1 MSAIALLTFYAMC
14 AICKYSMIPLPAVLT
29 LWNTRVYIHF
39 HNHCDVIAYAK
50 AFINEMFCI
59 CAVFQVPNV
68 NLYRAPVA

>member
-50 AFINEMFCI
+50 AFINEM
-59 CAVFQVPNV
+59 
-68 NLYRAPVA
+68 